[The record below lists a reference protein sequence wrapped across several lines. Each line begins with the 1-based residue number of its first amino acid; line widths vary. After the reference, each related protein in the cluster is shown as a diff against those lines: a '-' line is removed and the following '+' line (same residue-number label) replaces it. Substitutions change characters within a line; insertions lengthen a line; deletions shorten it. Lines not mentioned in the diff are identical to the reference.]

1 MFEVPPKFV
10 FSVFSYHVLWN
21 EQIAFFVKKQIGHK
35 RIIVYFNNSAA
46 FTFNF
51 LDIRTV
57 VESVSA
63 YATQRFWENQAQYFI
78 AVSEGIWRDIFH
90 AFGNG
95 TVVTASYQQIAFDY
109 AVAVLAT
116 IEMRISLVYYYRP
129 DTIAVQEHIAHRHL
143 VVCQALE
150 SYNVFYSYSF
160 YTF

>member
-35 RIIVYFNNSAA
+35 RIIVYFYNSVA

-51 LDIRTV
+51 SDIRTV

-63 YATQRFWENQAQYFI
+63 YATQRFWKNQGQYII

-95 TVVTASYQQIAFDY
+95 TIVSASYQQIAFDY
-109 AVAVLAT
+109 AVAVFAT
-116 IEMRISLVYYYRP
+116 VEIRVSFVYYYRL
-129 DTIAVQEHIAHRHL
+129 DTIAV
-143 VVCQALE
+143 
-150 SYNVFYSYSF
+150 
-160 YTF
+160 

>member
-1 MFEVPPKFV
+1 MFEVSPKFV

-35 RIIVYFNNSAA
+35 RIIVYFY
-46 FTFNF
+46 
-51 LDIRTV
+51 IRTV

-63 YATQRFWENQAQYFI
+63 YATQRFWKNQGQYII

-95 TVVTASYQQIAFDY
+95 TVVAASYQQIAFDY

-116 IEMRISLVYYYRP
+116 IEMRISLVYYYRL
-129 DTIAVQEHIAHRHL
+129 DTIAV
-143 VVCQALE
+143 
-150 SYNVFYSYSF
+150 
-160 YTF
+160 